1 MEHIMRTCSKCNVK
15 VKDPSLVCPLCKG
28 VLSSPS
34 GEETPL
40 AFPPVGIDIKK
51 FHMLKRVF
59 IFLSIIASVGSIAA
73 NFLVYDG
80 FLWSILTVA
89 GIIYLWI
96 VIPYTVANHIN
107 IVSKILAQ
115 VFWGSL
121 FVVLIDFIVGYRGW
135 SVEYVIPSVFSAAD
149 IAVIVVILINR
160 MNWRNYLLYQFV
172 IGFLGF
178 APLVLYLLS
187 IAENPVFVIIST
199 SVSALC
205 LIGTAVFGDK
215 TVKSE
220 FKRRLH
226 F

>member
-1 MEHIMRTCSKCNVK
+1 MRTCSKCNVK
-15 VKDPSLVCPLCKG
+15 VADPSVVCPLCKG
-28 VLSSPS
+28 VLSSPV
-34 GEETPL
+34 GEETSL

-59 IFLSIIASVGSIAA
+59 IFLSIIASIASIVV

-80 FLWSILTVA
+80 FLWSILTVG

-107 IVSKILAQ
+107 IVSKILAHL
-115 VFWGSL
+115 FWGSL
-121 FVVLIDFIVGYRGW
+121 LVVLIDFIVGYRGW
-135 SVEYVIPSVFSAAD
+135 SVEYVIPSIFSAAD

-178 APLVLYLLS
+178 VPLILYLLS
-187 IAENPVFVIIST
+187 IATNPVFVIIST

>member
-1 MEHIMRTCSKCNVK
+1 MRTCSKCNVK

-28 VLSSPS
+28 VLSSLV

-51 FHMLKRVF
+51 FHLLKRVF
-59 IFLSIIASVGSIAA
+59 IFLSIIASIGSIAA

-107 IVSKILAQ
+107 IVSKILVQA
-115 VFWGSL
+115 FCASL
-121 FVVLIDFIVGYRGW
+121 FVVLIDFIIGYRGW
-135 SVEYVIPSVFSAAD
+135 SVDYVIPSIFSASD

-160 MNWRNYLLYQFV
+160 MDWRNYLLYQFV

-178 APLVLYLLS
+178 APLVLYLFS
-187 IAENPVFVIIST
+187 VAKNPIFVIIST
-199 SVSALC
+199 TVSALC